1 MSANNLKSIPVED
14 PIDDN
19 YNLPQIKASAADI
32 RSLSPQLIVFE
43 LLKVFSIQMDIF
55 TLNRTILNEALVLTG
70 GAFAAL
76 IHIDE
81 QTGGVKYIQKSNGA
95 FEKKK
100 SVPDF
105 YLNQKAPIFAEIK
118 DGAFKNERYGE
129 YNYMLIAPFH
139 FCGRMLCVL
148 EIFYETPPGEKKA
161 ADTLRLISLF
171 EKCCVL
177 AIINGLI
184 KTHNYEITKHDYS
197 DGSHFDKFSR
207 PNVALSRLTFASY
220 VGIISELLFISCPCE
235 FCSIL
240 WFDKKNI
247 TYRIVA
253 EKTIYQSGGE
263 KMLFNYREKSIKLIK
278 QAVNGMSVIS
288 AANENVPG
296 ASDSKNR
303 SRQGRDRMVNNYLAA
318 PVMNFKQS
326 SGGLVLINKLSH
338 NSSGGVDFTYND
350 QLTTLILT
358 NYLGDFYG
366 NFLNTATME
375 NKVRSLS
382 IIYSLA
388 AASGNLFELSD
399 FERSIKK
406 TLEEISR
413 YMKIHSSVLVVYDN
427 DDKKLKIYSSL
438 DIDISNS
445 ISCLLSSINMDF
457 WSADRNYGVRGD
469 NDSENI
475 IKLSQVSIFNR
486 ALDDFRSQFVKLTGG
501 AADNFE
507 ISVKPVNFHG
517 KSCGY
522 MLFIDSDGGPEA
534 GCGFILDESG
544 PEMNEFMSAASNILL
559 SMIKAQKNYI
569 KLNELEKIAARM
581 ERLASIGEVAAGIAH
596 EIRNPLGGIS
606 LFATSLAAGFDEND
620 SRRKWL
626 NQIIEAV
633 GRIGKI
639 VSSLLNYSREE
650 IIAKARYDALFLI
663 NESITAVNNDAHLLS
678 AGRGVKCNFY
688 KAAHPAANSDLSVAE
703 PLAVNEK
710 IMFNCDAE
718 KIKQVFLNLAL
729 NSLNAYN
736 SDSSETAG
744 CQIDIVFARDE
755 ANARLYI
762 YFCDNGPGVPEDIKD
777 KIFRPFFTSRS
788 KGTGLGLAIV
798 QKIVE
803 AHSGTVR
810 LIDSKKFSAVSKKYG
825 AIFEL
830 DLPD

>member
-1 MSANNLKSIPVED
+1 MSVNNPNSNPAGGQINN
-14 PIDDN
+14 N
-19 YNLPQIKASAADI
+19 YNLPQIKAGAADI
-32 RSLSPQLIVFE
+32 RSLSPQLVVFE
-43 LLKVFSIQMDIF
+43 LLKVFSIQMDIS
-55 TLNRTILNEALVLTG
+55 TLNRTILNEALALTG
-70 GAFAAL
+70 GVFAAL

-81 QTGGVKYIQKSNGA
+81 ETGGVKYIQKSNGA

-100 SVPDF
+100 SVPNF
-105 YLNQKAPIFAEIK
+105 YLNQKTPIFAEIK
-118 DGAFKNERYGE
+118 DGAFKNERYGD
-129 YNYMLIAPFH
+129 YNYMLIAPFY
-139 FCGRMLCVL
+139 FCGRAVCVL
-148 EIFYETPPGEKKA
+148 EIFYEAPPGEKKA

-177 AIINGLI
+177 AIVNSLI
-184 KTHNYEITKHDYS
+184 KTHNFEITKHNYS
-197 DGSHFDKFSR
+197 DSTRFDKFNR

-247 TYRIVA
+247 SYRIVA
-253 EKTIYQSGGE
+253 EKTIYENGGE
-263 KMLFNYREKSIKLIK
+263 KILSNYREKSVKLIK
-278 QAVNGMSVIS
+278 EAVNGMSVIS
-288 AANENVPG
+288 LAAENAGG
-296 ASDSKNR
+296 ASELKNKA
-303 SRQGRDRMVNNYLAA
+303 RQGRDSVVNNYLAA

-326 SGGLVLINKLSH
+326 SGGIVLINKLSH
-338 NSSGGVDFTYND
+338 KSSGVLDFNYND

-366 NFLNTATME
+366 NFVNTATME

-388 AASGNLFELSD
+388 GASGNLFELSD

-406 TLEEISR
+406 TLKEISR
-413 YMKIHSSVLVVYDN
+413 YMKIHSSALVFYDAG
-427 DDKKLKIYSSL
+427 DKNLKIYSSL
-438 DIDISNS
+438 DIDISKPIAS
-445 ISCLLSSINMDF
+445 LLASINMDF
-457 WSADRNYGVRGD
+457 WTVERNYGDRGE
-469 NDSENI
+469 NDSENV
-475 IKLSQVSIFNR
+475 IKLSEVNIFTQ
-486 ALDDFRSQFVKLTGG
+486 ALNDFKVEFIKLSG
-501 AADNFE
+501 AADSNLE
-507 ISVKPVNFHG
+507 ISVKPVRFHG
-517 KSCGY
+517 QLCGY
-522 MLFIDSDGGPEA
+522 MLFIDSAGGPEA

-569 KLNELEKIAARM
+569 KLNELEKLASRM
-581 ERLASIGEVAAGIAH
+581 ERLASIGEVAAGVAH

-620 SRRKWL
+620 SRKKWL

-650 IIAKARYDALFLI
+650 IIVKACYNAVVLVS
-663 NESITAVNNDAHLLS
+663 ESIAAVNNDLNYS
-678 AGRGVKCNFY
+678 SGGRGIKCGFY
-688 KAAHPAANSDLSVAE
+688 KASYPAINSGAAAA
-703 PLAVNEK
+703 PLAFSEK
-710 IMFNCDAE
+710 IMVNCDAE

-729 NSLNAYN
+729 NSLNAFC
-736 SDSSETAG
+736 SGGSETAE
-744 CQIDIVFARDE
+744 CEIDIIFARDE
-755 ANARLYI
+755 ANARLFI

-803 AHSGTVR
+803 AHSGSVR
-810 LIDSKKFSAVSKKYG
+810 LIDSGGLNAFSKKYG

-830 DLPD
+830 GLPD

>member
-1 MSANNLKSIPVED
+1 MSLNNLNSIPAED
-14 PIDDN
+14 RINNN
-19 YNLPQIKASAADI
+19 YNLPQIKTSAADI
-32 RSLSPQLIVFE
+32 RSLSPQLVVFE
-43 LLKVFSIQMDIF
+43 LLKVFSIQMDIS
-55 TLNRTILNEALVLTG
+55 TLNRTILNEALILTG
-70 GAFAAL
+70 GVFAAL

-100 SVPDF
+100 SVPNF
-105 YLNQKAPIFAEIK
+105 YLNQKTPVFAEIN

-129 YNYMLIAPFH
+129 YNYMLIAPFY
-139 FCGRMLCVL
+139 FCGRTLCVL
-148 EIFYETPPGEKKA
+148 EIFYDAPPGEKKA

-177 AIINGLI
+177 AIVNSLI
-184 KTHNYEITKHDYS
+184 KTHNYEITKHNYS
-197 DGSHFDKFSR
+197 DSSRFDKFSR

-235 FCSIL
+235 FSSIL

-263 KMLFNYREKSIKLIK
+263 KMLSNYREKSVKLIK

-288 AANENVPG
+288 LANENAAG
-296 ASDSKNR
+296 APDLKNKT
-303 SRQGRDRMVNNYLAA
+303 RQGRDSVVNNYLAS

-338 NSSGGVDFTYND
+338 KNSGGVDFTYND

-375 NKVRSLS
+375 NKMRSLS

-388 AASGNLFELSD
+388 GASSNLFELSD

-413 YMKIHSSVLVVYDN
+413 YMKIHSSVLVIYDA

-438 DIDISNS
+438 DIDISKS
-445 ISCLLSSINMDF
+445 IDSLLTSINMDF
-457 WSADRNYGVRGD
+457 WSADRNYGVRGE

-475 IKLSQVSIFNR
+475 IKLSEVNIFNH
-486 ALDDFRSQFVKLTGG
+486 ALDDFKTEFIKMSG
-501 AADNFE
+501 AADNNLE
-507 ISVKPVNFHG
+507 ISVKPVSFHG
-517 KSCGY
+517 QLCGY
-522 MLFIDSDGGPEA
+522 MLFIDSTGGSEA

-569 KLNELEKIAARM
+569 KLNELEKLAARM
-581 ERLASIGEVAAGIAH
+581 ERLASIGEVAAGVAH

-620 SRRKWL
+620 NRKKWL

-650 IIAKARYDALFLI
+650 IIAKARYNAVVLV
-663 NESITAVNNDAHLLS
+663 NESIAALNNDSNFSSGA
-678 AGRGVKCNFY
+678 RGIKCSFY
-688 KAAHPAANSDLSVAE
+688 KAPYPALNSGGAVAA
-703 PLAVNEK
+703 PLAGNEK
-710 IMFNCDAE
+710 ITVNCDVE

-729 NSLNAYN
+729 NSLNAFN
-736 SDSSETAG
+736 SDKSETAG
-744 CQIDIVFARDE
+744 CEIDIIFSRDD

-798 QKIVE
+798 QKIIE
-803 AHSGTVR
+803 AHSGAVR
-810 LIDSKKFSAVSKKYG
+810 LIDSEKFDIFNKKYG

-830 DLPD
+830 SLPD